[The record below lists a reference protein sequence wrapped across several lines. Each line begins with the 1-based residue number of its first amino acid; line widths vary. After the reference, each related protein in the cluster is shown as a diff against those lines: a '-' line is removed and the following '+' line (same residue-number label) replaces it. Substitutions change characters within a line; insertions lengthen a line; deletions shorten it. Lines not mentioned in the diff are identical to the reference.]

1 MILNINKLIHQ
12 ETEIHNDELSIAELF
27 QEIKEIW
34 SYLLTHWIKICMVGV
49 LGGLI
54 GLGYAWMQPVKYVSK
69 LTFVLEDGK
78 AGVGG
83 LASLAG
89 QFGIDVG
96 GAGGGSV
103 FSGDNILLFLKSESL
118 IRETL
123 FSPYD
128 DIGKTTLADKY
139 AEANVLKAAWSKNE
153 KIGNVDFSKMSLNKL
168 SRKEDSLIKAITGSI
183 LGNDLIVSRP
193 DKKASFIE
201 VKTTMRDE
209 LLSKIF
215 AERLLDI
222 ATKRYISS
230 KTKTKVAN
238 VQKLQ
243 AKADSLA
250 SLLNNRTY
258 TAASTQQQLVDI
270 NPALRTAPI
279 AAEISARDKTIAAT
293 LYAEVVKN
301 LELSK
306 TILNQE
312 TPVIEMVDQGHLPLE
327 KVKASKSKSLILG
340 GFLAGFIMAGYLLV
354 SRWIM
359 SHLIHTK

>member
-1 MILNINKLIHQ
+1 MQQ
-12 ETEIHNDELSIAELF
+12 ETEIQNDEISIADLIHK
-27 QEIKEIW
+27 IKGVWIF
-34 SYLLTHWIKICMVGV
+34 LLTQWLKIFLAGV
-49 LGGLI
+49 LGSLV
-54 GLGYAWMQPVKYVSK
+54 GLGYAWKQPVQYVSK

-78 AGVGG
+78 GSGVG

-96 GAGGGSV
+96 GTVGGSV

-118 IRETL
+118 IREVL
-123 FSPYD
+123 FSSYD
-128 DIGKTTLADKY
+128 TEGKITLADKY
-139 AEANVLKAAWSKNE
+139 AETNELKSVWAKNE
-153 KIGNVDFSKMSLNKL
+153 KIGLVNFGKL
-168 SRKEDSLIKAITGSI
+168 SLQTLPRKEDSLLQKISETIIK
-183 LGNDLIVSRP
+183 NDLSVAKP

-215 AERLLDI
+215 AERLVDI
-222 ATKRYISS
+222 ATQRYIYS

-243 AKADSLA
+243 TKADSLVA
-250 SLLNNRTY
+250 LLNNRTY

-306 TILNQE
+306 TLLNQE
-312 TPVIEMVDQGHLPLE
+312 TPVIEMVDQSHLPLE
-327 KVKASKSKSLILG
+327 KVKANKSKSLVLG
-340 GFLAGFIMAGYLLV
+340 GFLAEFLMVGYLL
-354 SRWIM
+354 SARWIRTQ
-359 SHLIHTK
+359 LVHTQ

>member
-1 MILNINKLIHQ
+1 MHK
-12 ETEIHNDELSIAELF
+12 ETDIQNDEISIAELIHKF
-27 QEIKEIW
+27 KEIW
-34 SYLLTHWIKICMVGV
+34 SYLLTQWVKISLVGL
-49 LGGLI
+49 LGGMI
-54 GLGYAWMQPVKYVSK
+54 GFGYAWKQPVKYVSK

-78 AGVGG
+78 GGGGG

-89 QFGIDVG
+89 QFGFDLG

-123 FSPYD
+123 FSTFD
-128 DIGKTTLADKY
+128 EKGKITLADKY
-139 AEANVLKAAWSKNE
+139 AEANELKLGWSKNE
-153 KIGNVDFSKMSLNKL
+153 KIGNVDFSKLSLNKL

-183 LGNDLIVSRP
+183 LVNDLTVSRP

-215 AERLLDI
+215 AERLVEI
-222 ATKRYISS
+222 ATQRYISS

-243 AKADSLA
+243 SKADSLVA
-250 SLLNNRTY
+250 LLNNRTY
-258 TAASTQQQLVDI
+258 NAASSQQQLVDI

-279 AAEISARDKTIAAT
+279 AAEISAREKTIAAT
-293 LYAEVVKN
+293 LYTEVVKN

-306 TILNQE
+306 TLLNQE
-312 TPVIEMVDQGHLPLE
+312 TPVIEMVDQSSLPLE
-327 KVKASKSKSLILG
+327 KVKASKSKSLIVG
-340 GFLAGFIMAGYLLV
+340 GFLSGLMMVAYLLTT
-354 SRWIM
+354 RWLR
-359 SHLIHTK
+359 SQLSHTK

>member
-1 MILNINKLIHQ
+1 MHQ
-12 ETEIHNDELSIAELF
+12 ETEIQNDEISIAELI
-27 QEIKEIW
+27 QEIKAIW
-34 SYLLTHWIKICMVGV
+34 KYLMTQWVKICLVGI
-49 LGGLI
+49 LGGVI
-54 GLGYAWMQPVKYVSK
+54 GLGYAWMQPVKYVAK

-78 AGVGG
+78 GGVGG

-123 FSPYD
+123 FTLYSSE
-128 DIGKTTLADKY
+128 GKIRLVDKY
-139 AEANVLKAAWSKNE
+139 AEAKDLKKDWIKNE
-153 KIGNVDFSKMSLNKL
+153 KIGLVDFSLLSLDKL
-168 SRKEDSLIKAITGSI
+168 PRKEDSLLQTITEAIIK
-183 LGNDLIVSRP
+183 NDLTVVKP

-201 VKTTMRDE
+201 VKATMRDE
-209 LLSKIF
+209 WLSKLF
-215 AERLLDI
+215 VERLVDI

-243 AKADSLA
+243 NKADSLA
-250 SLLNNRTY
+250 ALLNNRTY
-258 TAASTQQQLVDI
+258 SAANSQQQLVDI

-279 AAEISARDKTIAAT
+279 AAEISSREKTIVAT

-306 TILNQE
+306 TLLNQE
-312 TPVIEMVDQGHLPLE
+312 TPVIEMVDQSSFPLE
-327 KVKASKSKSLILG
+327 KIKVGKLKSLVIG
-340 GFLAGFIMAGYLLV
+340 GVLAGLMMIFYLL
-354 SRWIM
+354 STRWLISQL
-359 SHLIHTK
+359 SHSY

>member
-1 MILNINKLIHQ
+1 MHQ
-12 ETEIHNDELSIAELF
+12 ETEIQNDEISIAELIQKF
-27 QEIKEIW
+27 KEIW
-34 SYLLTHWIKICMVGV
+34 TYLLTQWIKISLVGL

-54 GLGYAWMQPVKYVSK
+54 GLGYAWKQPVKYVYK

-78 AGVGG
+78 GGGGG

-89 QFGIDVG
+89 QFGFDLG

-123 FSPYD
+123 FSLYNEE
-128 DIGKTTLADKY
+128 GKITLADKY
-139 AEANVLKAAWSKNE
+139 AEANELKAAWSKND
-153 KIGNVDFSKMSLNKL
+153 KIGNIDFSKMSLNKL
-168 SRKEDSLIKAITGSI
+168 SRKEDSLIMAISASI
-183 LGNDLIVSRP
+183 LSNQLTVSRP

-215 AERLLDI
+215 AERLVDI

-243 AKADSLA
+243 DKADSLVA
-250 SLLNNRTY
+250 LLNNRTY
-258 TAASTQQQLVDI
+258 TAASSQQQLVDI

-279 AAEISARDKTIAAT
+279 AAEISAREKAIAAT

-306 TILNQE
+306 TLLNQE
-312 TPVIEMVDQGHLPLE
+312 TPVIEMVDQSSLPLD
-327 KVKASKSKSLILG
+327 KVKISKSKSLILG
-340 GFLAGFIMAGYLLV
+340 GFLAGFLMVGYLLAA
-354 SRWIM
+354 RWIR
-359 SHLIHTK
+359 SQLVHKNQS

>member
-1 MILNINKLIHQ
+1 MHQ
-12 ETEIHNDELSIAELF
+12 ETEMQNDEISIAEMIQKL
-27 QEIKEIW
+27 KSIW
-34 SYLLTHWIKICMVGV
+34 SYLLSQWMKICIVGIM
-49 LGGLI
+49 GALI
-54 GLGYAWMQPVKYVSK
+54 GLGYAWMQPVKYVAK

-78 AGVGG
+78 GGVGG

-89 QFGIDVG
+89 QFGIDMG

-123 FSPYD
+123 FTPYVAKAQ
-128 DIGKTTLADKY
+128 IRLVDKY
-139 AEANVLKAAWSKNE
+139 AEAKSLKKGWTKNE
-153 KIGNVDFSKMSLNKL
+153 KIGPIDFSQLSLDKL
-168 SRKEDSLIKAITGSI
+168 PRKEDSLLQTITEAIIKD
-183 LGNDLIVSRP
+183 DLSVVKP

-201 VKTTMRDE
+201 VKVTMRDE
-209 LLSKIF
+209 WLSKIF
-215 AERLLDI
+215 AERLVDI

-243 AKADSLA
+243 DKADSLVA
-250 SLLNNRTY
+250 LLNNRTY

-279 AAEISARDKTIAAT
+279 AAEISSRDKTIAAT

-301 LELSK
+301 LELSR
-306 TILNQE
+306 TLLNQE
-312 TPVIEMVDQGHLPLE
+312 TPVIEMVDQSSLPLE
-327 KVKASKSKSLILG
+327 KVKVGKLKSLIIG
-340 GFLAGFIMAGYLLV
+340 GMVAGMLMVFYLLV
-354 SRWIM
+354 ARWLKTQLSNIV
-359 SHLIHTK
+359 

>member
-1 MILNINKLIHQ
+1 
-12 ETEIHNDELSIAELF
+12 
-27 QEIKEIW
+27 
-34 SYLLTHWIKICMVGV
+34 
-49 LGGLI
+49 
-54 GLGYAWMQPVKYVSK
+54 MQPVKYVSK

-78 AGVGG
+78 GGGGG

-123 FSPYD
+123 FTPYD
-128 DIGKTTLADKY
+128 TEGKLTLADKY
-139 AEANVLKAAWSKNE
+139 ADVKELKKGWMKNE
-153 KIGNVDFSKMSLNKL
+153 KIGGIDFNKFNL
-168 SRKEDSLIKAITGSI
+168 QKLPRKEDSLLQEITEAIIK
-183 LGNDLIVSRP
+183 NDLSVVKP

-201 VKTTMRDE
+201 VKVTMRDE
-209 LLSKIF
+209 WLSKIF
-215 AERLLDI
+215 AERLVDI

-243 AKADSLA
+243 DKADSLVA
-250 SLLNNRTY
+250 LLNNRTY

-279 AAEISARDKTIAAT
+279 AAEISSREKTIAAT

-306 TILNQE
+306 TLLNQE
-312 TPVIEMVDQGHLPLE
+312 TPVIEMVDQSSLPLE
-327 KVKASKSKSLILG
+327 KVKVSKLNSLIIG
-340 GFLAGFIMAGYLLV
+340 GFLAGLMMVSYLLV
-354 SRWIM
+354 NRWFRAQL
-359 SHLIHTK
+359 SYTN

>member
-1 MILNINKLIHQ
+1 MHP
-12 ETEIHNDELSIAELF
+12 ETDIQNDEISIAELL
-27 QEIKEIW
+27 QKIKALW
-34 SYLLTHWIKICMVGV
+34 AFLLTQWLKISLAGV

-54 GLGYAWMQPVKYVSK
+54 GLGYAWKQPVQYVSK

-78 AGVGG
+78 GGGGG

-96 GAGGGSV
+96 GAGGGSI

-118 IRETL
+118 IREAL
-123 FSPYD
+123 FSNYD
-128 DIGKTTLADKY
+128 IEGKKTIADKY
-139 AEANVLKAAWSKNE
+139 AETNELKSSWAKNE
-153 KIGNVDFSKMSLNKL
+153 KMGAIDFGKL
-168 SRKEDSLIKAITGSI
+168 SLQTLPRKEDSLLQKISETIINNELSVVK
-183 LGNDLIVSRP
+183 V
-193 DKKASFIE
+193 DKKASFIQ

-215 AERLLDI
+215 AERLVDI
-222 ATKRYISS
+222 AAKRYISS
-230 KTKTKVAN
+230 KTKTKQAN

-243 AKADSLA
+243 NKADSLVA
-250 SLLNNRTY
+250 LLNNRTY

-270 NPALRTAPI
+270 NPALRSAPI

-306 TILNQE
+306 TLLNQE
-312 TPVIEMVDQGHLPLE
+312 TPVIEMVDQSHLPLE
-327 KVKASKSKSLILG
+327 KVKASKSKSLVLG
-340 GFLAGFIMAGYLLV
+340 GFLAGFLMVAYLLAA
-354 SRWIM
+354 RWIRTQ
-359 SHLIHTK
+359 LVHTQ

>member
-1 MILNINKLIHQ
+1 MHQ
-12 ETEIHNDELSIAELF
+12 ETEIQNDEISIAELI
-27 QEIKEIW
+27 QEIKAIW
-34 SYLLTHWIKICMVGV
+34 KYLMTQWVKICLVGI
-49 LGGLI
+49 LGGVI
-54 GLGYAWMQPVKYVSK
+54 GLGYAWMQPVKYVAK

-78 AGVGG
+78 GGVGG

-96 GAGGGSV
+96 GTGGGSV

-123 FSPYD
+123 FTLYD
-128 DIGKTTLADKY
+128 PEKKIRLVDKY
-139 AEANVLKAAWSKNE
+139 ADANELKKGWTKNE
-153 KIGNVDFSKMSLNKL
+153 KIGPIDFSKLSLDKL
-168 SRKEDSLIKAITGSI
+168 PRKEDSLLQTITEAIIK
-183 LGNDLIVSRP
+183 NDLSVVKP

-201 VKTTMRDE
+201 VKATMRDE
-209 LLSKIF
+209 WLSKLF
-215 AERLLDI
+215 VERLVDI

-243 AKADSLA
+243 DKADSLVA
-250 SLLNNRTY
+250 LLNNRTY
-258 TAASTQQQLVDI
+258 KTASTQQQLVDI

-279 AAEISARDKTIAAT
+279 AAEISSRDKTIAAT

-306 TILNQE
+306 TLLNQE
-312 TPVIEMVDQGHLPLE
+312 TPVIEMVDQSSLPLE
-327 KVKASKSKSLILG
+327 KVKVGKLMGLIIG
-340 GFLAGFIMAGYLLV
+340 GLIAGLLMVFYLLAA
-354 SRWIM
+354 RWL
-359 SHLIHTK
+359 SHQINHTS

>member
-1 MILNINKLIHQ
+1 MHQ
-12 ETEIHNDELSIAELF
+12 ETEIQNEEISIVEF
-27 QEIKEIW
+27 IQKIKSIW
-34 SYLLTHWIKICMVGV
+34 SYLLTQWKKICIVGIM
-49 LGGLI
+49 GGLI
-54 GLGYAWMQPVKYVSK
+54 GLGYAWIKPVKYVSK

-78 AGVGG
+78 GGVGG

-123 FSPYD
+123 FTPYD
-128 DIGKTTLADKY
+128 AAGKLKLVDKY
-139 AEANVLKAAWSKNE
+139 AEANELKAVWLKNE
-153 KIGNVDFSKMSLNKL
+153 KIGNIDFSKLSLQKL
-168 SRKEDSLIKAITGSI
+168 SRIEDSLIQKITEAII
-183 LGNDLIVSRP
+183 KEDLSVAKP
-193 DKKASFIE
+193 DKKASFIV
-201 VKTTMRDE
+201 VKATMRDE
-209 LLSKIF
+209 MLSKIF
-215 AERLLDI
+215 TERLVDI
-222 ATKRYISS
+222 ATKRYIYS

-243 AKADSLA
+243 DKADSLVA
-250 SLLNNRTY
+250 LLNNRTY

-279 AAEISARDKTIAAT
+279 AAEISSRDKTIVAT

-306 TILNQE
+306 TLLNQE
-312 TPVIEMVDQGHLPLE
+312 TPVIEMVDLSSLPLE
-327 KVKASKSKSLILG
+327 KVKVGKLKSLVIG
-340 GFLAGFIMAGYLLV
+340 GILAGMLMVFYLLAA
-354 SRWIM
+354 RWFK
-359 SHLIHTK
+359 TKLSNIV